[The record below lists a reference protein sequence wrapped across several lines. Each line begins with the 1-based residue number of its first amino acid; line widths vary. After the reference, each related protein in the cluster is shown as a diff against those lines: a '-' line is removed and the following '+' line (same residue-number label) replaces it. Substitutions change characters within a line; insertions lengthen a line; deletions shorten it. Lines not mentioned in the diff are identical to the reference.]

1 MNARYFYE
9 NMLWKSKKYSI
20 VDTHCFNSLKEGII
34 KPSKET
40 VVTAWIFAIF
50 IILIALLHF
59 IMMTPLRLFTDIK
72 NCFRDFL
79 KGMSR

>member
-1 MNARYFYE
+1 MSVRFIFE
-9 NMLWKSKKYSI
+9 EILWKSKEYSI
-20 VDTHCFNSLKEGII
+20 IDTHCFNSFKEHII

-50 IILIALLHF
+50 IILVALLHF
-59 IMMTPLRLFTDIK
+59 IVMIPFRIFADIK

-79 KGMSR
+79 RGIQK